1 MCQEKLISFL
11 APGSES
17 NLSNN
22 KIISDVNDL
31 VKEELGSSMVWD
43 EWILDT
49 VFAHG
54 RFMTGKVGKWQNYEV
69 LKFSLQSCIKNI
81 VFSFLTP

>member
-11 APGSES
+11 APGSEY

-43 EWILDT
+43 E
-49 VFAHG
+49 
-54 RFMTGKVGKWQNYEV
+54 
-69 LKFSLQSCIKNI
+69 
-81 VFSFLTP
+81 